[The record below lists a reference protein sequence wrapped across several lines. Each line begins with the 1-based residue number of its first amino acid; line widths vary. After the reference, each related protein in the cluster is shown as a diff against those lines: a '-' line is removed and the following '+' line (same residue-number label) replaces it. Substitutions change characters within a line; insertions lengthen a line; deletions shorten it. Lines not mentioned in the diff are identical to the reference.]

1 MRRAGSKPS
10 RGSDYKLLLVVL
22 AAAVTLGWL
31 AAAFSH
37 LNTVHGGE
45 EEVKVSHSHAQYG

>member
-45 EEVKVSHSHAQYG
+45 EEVKVSHSHAQSG